1 MKALIQ
7 TTLVLATA
15 CLAACASGR
24 GLEKAMSDSRSE
36 PKGNSHAFHAPPDVT
51 LGVVTGTFVQRGF
64 TIDQSDAT
72 LRLVKASRDLTDPKD
87 PNTNYH
93 ITATAY
99 VTGDPAGSLVTLAAS
114 QQTLLHRKGHSWTM
128 VPILILPVPIPT
140 GSKYET
146 VTTGEGSILAG
157 SFYGDF
163 FDAVERGLANAST
176 FNATTLAA
184 GAEQHA
190 RAPEESAR
198 SPKEP
203 AAAQAAPAAAVSQ
216 PH

>member
-1 MKALIQ
+1 MKALIR

-15 CLAACASGR
+15 CLGACASGR
-24 GLEKAMSDSRSE
+24 GVEKAMSDSRSE
-36 PKGNSHAFHAPPDVT
+36 LKGNSHAFHARPDVT

-87 PNTNYH
+87 PDTNYH

-140 GSKYET
+140 GKKFET

-157 SFYGDF
+157 SFYSEF
-163 FDAVERGLANAST
+163 FAAVERGLANAST

-184 GAEQHA
+184 GAEQPA
-190 RAPEESAR
+190 QPRAESAP
-198 SPKEP
+198 SLTAPPAVLETP
-203 AAAQAAPAAAVSQ
+203 AAAASGPQ
-216 PH
+216 